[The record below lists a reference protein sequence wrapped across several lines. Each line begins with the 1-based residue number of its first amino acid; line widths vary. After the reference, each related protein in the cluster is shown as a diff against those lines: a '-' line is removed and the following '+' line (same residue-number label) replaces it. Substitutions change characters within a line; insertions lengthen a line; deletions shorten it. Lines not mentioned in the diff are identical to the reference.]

1 MCSPSPCEFTGA
13 MANTN
18 RGGSLA
24 LALSLSAPLPQ
35 WSLSLVGRGGGIDAP
50 FRVEHSTI
58 SYSLPV
64 DQL

>member
-1 MCSPSPCEFTGA
+1 

-24 LALSLSAPLPQ
+24 PALSLSAPLPQ
-35 WSLSLVGRGGGIDAP
+35 WSLSLVGRGGDIDAP